1 MVYEPVLSEAE
12 DDPDVH
18 EVDKLLGKPRT
29 PFRAGCWNCGTV
41 DHSYRR
47 CLTTDRRLGYV

>member
-1 MVYEPVLSEAE
+1 MVCEPVLSEAE